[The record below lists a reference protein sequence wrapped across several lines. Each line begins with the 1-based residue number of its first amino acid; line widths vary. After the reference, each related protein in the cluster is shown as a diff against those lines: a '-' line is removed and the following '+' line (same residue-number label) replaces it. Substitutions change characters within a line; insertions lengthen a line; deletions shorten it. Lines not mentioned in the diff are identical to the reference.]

1 MNPFEVLGVRPGA
14 SADEVRAA
22 WRRRA
27 RATHPDR
34 GGDEATFTEVLEAYR
49 TLTGGQAP
57 RTPRSGAPVVFI
69 RTTGA
74 PRRAARWLRRRRSGR
89 SSPRVV

>member
-1 MNPFEVLGVRPGA
+1 MNPHEVLGVRPGA
-14 SADEVRAA
+14 SPDEVRAA

-34 GGDEATFTEVLEAYR
+34 GGDEAAFAKVLEAYR
-49 TLTGGQAP
+49 RLSGEHAP
-57 RTPRSGAPVVFI
+57 RPPGSGVPVVFF
-69 RTTGA
+69 RSAGA